1 MNVIRINKLYLHD
14 FLFYSGFTALLI
26 NKFGKIISMT
36 ETSPL
41 SSNAIYF
48 LGIALLILSTLLSEF
63 TIWDILLIAYGFSS
77 FVTGFDTLL
86 LSFLVLLIA
95 VRNMDIEKVTAFY
108 AYFQAVILG
117 ACTGLY
123 FVLLAAGSSYASLSV
138 IAGRVRCNF
147 LFSHP
152 NNYAVQVVF
161 TVLAYLYVKRK
172 VLPYW
177 MTNVILS
184 VTAVFL
190 YVFPNSKTAVVTVL
204 VYMGCRFL
212 VRYARIL
219 WKPFIR
225 VILPATA
232 VIVVI
237 FVFLFYTGHASV
249 ISNYIADTFEARF
262 SGAATAFRM
271 YNVNLFGQELE
282 ELGETV
288 YVNGEWSIF
297 WLDLA
302 YIRILFTFGIVGT
315 VVFFVP
321 LFKAVGRYIREKNYI
336 ILSLLAVAIVYGI
349 SEWTAFSITT
359 VFPLLFLSVPLKEK
373 KTVFKVTWR

>member
-14 FLFYSGFTALLI
+14 FLFYIGFMALLI

-36 ETSPL
+36 EGSLL
-41 SSNAIYF
+41 SSNIIYF
-48 LGIALLILSTLLSEF
+48 FGIALLILFTLISKF
-63 TIWDILLIAYGFSS
+63 TIWDILLTVYGFSS
-77 FVTGFDTLL
+77 FVTGFDTAL
-86 LSFLVLLIA
+86 LSFIVLLIA
-95 VRNMDIEKVTAFY
+95 VRNMDIERVAAFY

-190 YVFPNSKTAVVTVL
+190 YLFPNSQTAVVTVL

-212 VRYARIL
+212 VRYARLL

-232 VIVVI
+232 VIVVLL
-237 FVFLFYTGHASV
+237 VFLFYTGHAAV

-262 SGAATAFRM
+262 SGAATAFSL
-271 YNVNLFGQELE
+271 YNVNLFGHHLE

-288 YVNGEWSIF
+288 YVNGQWSTF

-315 VVFFVP
+315 IIFFVP
-321 LFKAVGRYIREKNYI
+321 FFKAVGRYIREKNYI
-336 ILSLLAVAIVYGI
+336 VLSLLAVVIAYGI

-359 VFPLLFLSVPLKEK
+359 VFPLLFLSMPFK
-373 KTVFKVTWR
+373 KRTTVFKVTWR